1 MNTRKYIAHFSHGIG
16 LVIRRH
22 TDEIENEWY
31 DVEFICADGT
41 KTETVLACNCDVVA
55 KRVWVEARA
64 NPSEPVIC

>member
-41 KTETVLACNCDVVA
+41 KTETVLACNCDDVT
-55 KRVWVEARA
+55 KRDWADARA